1 MPQKVY
7 FLEPKMSLQAF
18 GEMPEMML
26 IVNGGV
32 RTRNVAPAM
41 FSWTPTSQFLIMLE
55 PHRYTQFFCSARKTR
70 SSCV

>member
-32 RTRNVAPAM
+32 
-41 FSWTPTSQFLIMLE
+41 
-55 PHRYTQFFCSARKTR
+55 
-70 SSCV
+70 